1 MLLSYLIDLTYNVR
15 EKVSKKHDEQ
25 NFRRLIEARTAL
37 DKTRPLE
44 KKMRYQLDKL
54 LAATTTSFATG
65 NATTE
70 DPLTYRPDPSALEGE
85 NVRNLTRRVYIYI
98 VVVLNIISPIPVFII

>member
-1 MLLSYLIDLTYNVR
+1 M
-15 EKVSKKHDEQ
+15 KKHDEQ
-25 NFRRLIEARTAL
+25 NFRRLIEARTVL

-65 NATTE
+65 NATSE
-70 DPLTYRPDPSALEGE
+70 DPLTYRPDPSALEGAHD
-85 NVRNLTRRVYIYI
+85 VRYFLRGVCDTGLYVILTYFQSYT
-98 VVVLNIISPIPVFII
+98 

>member
-1 MLLSYLIDLTYNVR
+1 
-15 EKVSKKHDEQ
+15 
-25 NFRRLIEARTAL
+25 
-37 DKTRPLE
+37 
-44 KKMRYQLDKL
+44 MRYQLDKL

-98 VVVLNIISPIPVFII
+98 YIVVVLNIISPIPIFII